1 MPLINE
7 RWQSSRWPPPKK
19 ATTLKMPE
27 LMLTA
32 PMEFALSGKCP
43 TMTVSTMPMVIQ
55 PISARTRGSARR
67 RVGRISARSV
77 CSRSIWRLASILG
90 SVSGDRER
98 RQTKAEE
105 AEEEKTEA
113 KESKE
118 AEAKEAGDLRVTSLN
133 MVSESCKK

>member
-7 RWQSSRWPPPKK
+7 RWQSSRWPAPKACATKVSKPISKPPPKK

-77 CSRSIWRLASILG
+77 CSRSIWRLAAKLG

-118 AEAKEAGDLRVTSLN
+118 AEA
-133 MVSESCKK
+133 